1 VFENMEINDME
12 VLAKKLI
19 ERGDKFHAVRQI
31 YDLIIALAKNKEFKR
46 ATAWREKLIEI
57 DHMALAEILDT
68 EEVIEAEKFNTID
81 FYHQKTWAN
90 LYTALTLEEGNAI
103 YLKLKK
109 REFPQGKTIIQ
120 QGKINNTLFFV
131 DSGMLKTF
139 FSQGGREVFLNEV
152 KQSYTAGKDTFFSIS
167 TCTSTV
173 VSVSP
178 VILNMLDRADLEEVE
193 KEHPGI
199 TKKLEEFCHKIEAVN
214 YKTHLENKALER
226 RQHERYKLSAD
237 ISVQIF
243 NKDKKPAGP
252 EFDGKF
258 DDISIGGAS
267 FIFQYSKKEIGR
279 ALLGKRTM
287 LTIKDLKGTQVS
299 FDGTILAAKFN
310 KGAFTINLKFVNP
323 WTVDKIRGVV
333 AACGNG

>member
-1 VFENMEINDME
+1 MEIKDME
-12 VLAKKLI
+12 ALAKKLI
-19 ERGDKFHAVRQI
+19 ERGDKVHAVRQI

-46 ATAWREKLIEI
+46 AYALRDKLIEI
-57 DHMALAEILDT
+57 DDMALAEILNS
-68 EEVIEAEKFNTID
+68 EEVIEAEKLNTIN
-81 FYHQKTWAN
+81 FYHQKIWAN
-90 LYTALTLEEGNAI
+90 LYTSLTLEEGNAI

-109 REFPQGKTIIQ
+109 REFPLGKTIIQ

-139 FSQGGREVFLNEV
+139 FTQGGREVFLNEV
-152 KQSYTAGKDTFFSIS
+152 NQSYTAGTDTFFNIS

-173 VSVSP
+173 VSASP
-178 VILNMLDRADLEEVE
+178 VILNLLDRSDLEEVE
-193 KEHPGI
+193 KEFPGVSH
-199 TKKLEEFCHKIEAVN
+199 KLEKFCKKIDANN
-214 YKTHLENKALER
+214 YKTIFKNKAIER
-226 RQHERYKLSAD
+226 RRHERYQLSAD

-252 EFDGKF
+252 EFKGKF

-267 FIFQYSKKEIGR
+267 FVFLYSKKNIGR

-287 LTIKDLKGTQVS
+287 LTIKDIKETQVS
-299 FDGTILAAKFN
+299 FDGTILAAQFN
-310 KGAFTINLKFVNP
+310 DGSFTINLKFVNP

-333 AACGNG
+333 AACSNG